1 MPTTSSEELALVEQE
16 AKYEAIKEL
25 LEMDL
30 EEESPTPSKLSSVS
44 SKLLKL
50 EEHYLNLKVAHK
62 KYKKKYAPSTI
73 SLEDFNHDDSAY
85 TYNDNWIKSITKE
98 YSKASDAVGTWL
110 EVKNPVSAQDNSEES
125 KVNVATKTQ
134 IEKIVTK
141 INLESGQ
148 ITETLDNTYM
158 TLQSLTN
165 ISPAQSQA
173 YITMKNELIQVL
185 DDKLPALVQSVLSLA
200 DPTDQET
207 IDRVERNLATLEFT
221 EKPRLYKLSQLIAEK
236 TGGHAPQ
243 SSSSSGSSSI
253 SS

>member
-62 KYKKKYAPSTI
+62 KYKNKYVPATVSQ
-73 SLEDFNHDDSAY
+73 ENFNLVDSDY
-85 TYNDNWIKSITKE
+85 TYNDIWIKTVTKE
-98 YSKASDAVGTWL
+98 YVKASDAVGTWL
-110 EVKNPVSAQDNSEES
+110 ELKNTVSAQKNSEES
-125 KVNVATKTQ
+125 KVNVASKNQ

-185 DDKLPALVQSVLSLA
+185 DDKLPALVQSLLSLA

-207 IDRVERNLATLEFT
+207 TERVERNLATLEAT
-221 EKPRLYKLSQLIAEK
+221 EKPRLYKLSHLIAEK
-236 TGGHAPQ
+236 TGGHAP
-243 SSSSSGSSSI
+243 
-253 SS
+253 